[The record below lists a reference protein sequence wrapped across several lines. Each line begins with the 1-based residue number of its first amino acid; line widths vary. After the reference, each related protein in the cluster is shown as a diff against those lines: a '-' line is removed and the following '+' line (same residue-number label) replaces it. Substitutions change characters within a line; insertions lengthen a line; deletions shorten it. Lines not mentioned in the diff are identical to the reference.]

1 MCLVCREQIAMFKDH
16 NFSHGHYETKHLGKY
31 KNLNDAERVRTSRAL
46 LA

>member
-16 NFSHGHYETKHLGKY
+16 NFSHGHYETKHL
-31 KNLNDAERVRTSRAL
+31 NDAERVRTSRAL